1 MMSFCLSVIHC
12 PDVENVIKWIISFF
26 LFTPPYSLYV
36 EKLIFLVSMWSLFN
50 LGSFSTGYIWSDICV
65 VLNWQLESLPAMVSG
80 VYSDDNNLRLEATTL
95 FRKLLSIGI
104 NLLSFQ
110 FFSFLGLFINGGP
123 LYIVCKHCLNLQYF
137 YSREVPPLKG

>member
-1 MMSFCLSVIHC
+1 MMSFCLSVIPC

-65 VLNWQLESLPAMVSG
+65 VLNW
-80 VYSDDNNLRLEATTL
+80 
-95 FRKLLSIGI
+95 
-104 NLLSFQ
+104 
-110 FFSFLGLFINGGP
+110 
-123 LYIVCKHCLNLQYF
+123 
-137 YSREVPPLKG
+137 